1 MFGNVHITMGRAAK
15 RHAIDTAVVDVR
27 RAVLDGALD
36 IIATEGAEA
45 VSMREVARRA
55 GVSHQAPYH
64 YFGDRAGIF
73 AAISEEGFRAFTD
86 EFRQALDL
94 PGDIAANCLR
104 AYVSFA
110 LTHKGHYRVMFR
122 ADICGIHTHPSTQ
135 TAADDAFLAL
145 LDLAEAVNPERNP
158 ADAMS
163 LPVALWAQAHGL
175 ATLLI
180 DSPLIDKLPPE
191 TNLDDLIDRV
201 AQLATWS
208 KHDN

>member
-1 MFGNVHITMGRAAK
+1 MARQRSTPVSPEAS
-15 RHAIDTAVVDVR
+15 VDVQ

-73 AAISEEGFRAFTD
+73 AAISEEGFRRFTD
-86 EFRQALDL
+86 EFRRGLDL
-94 PGDIAANCLR
+94 PGNIAANCLR

-110 LTHKGHYRVMFR
+110 VHHKGHYRVMFR
-122 ADICGIHTHPSTQ
+122 SDICGIRTHEQ
-135 TAADDAFLAL
+135 TLSAADDAFLAL
-145 LDLAEAVNPERNP
+145 LDLAEAVDPERDP

-175 ATLLI
+175 ATLFI
-180 DSPLIDKLPPE
+180 DSPLLDKLPPN
-191 TNLDDLIDRV
+191 TNLEELVDKV
-201 AQLATWS
+201 SQLTTWS
-208 KHDN
+208 THGN

>member
-1 MFGNVHITMGRAAK
+1 MARQRSTPVTPKAS
-15 RHAIDTAVVDVR
+15 VDVR

-73 AAISEEGFRAFTD
+73 AAISEEGFQSFTEAF
-86 EFRQALDL
+86 RRALDE
-94 PGDIAANCLR
+94 PGDITANCLR

-110 LTHKGHYRVMFR
+110 VTHKGHYRVMFR
-122 ADICGIHTHPSTQ
+122 SDICGISTHESTMN
-135 TAADDAFLAL
+135 AADEAFLAL
-145 LDLAEAVNPERNP
+145 LDLAEAVDPDRHP

-175 ATLLI
+175 ATLII
-180 DSPLIDKLPPE
+180 DSPLLGKLPPE
-191 TNLDDLIDRV
+191 TNLEDIIYKV
-201 AQLATWS
+201 SQLTIWS
-208 KHDN
+208 RNENPA

>member
-1 MFGNVHITMGRAAK
+1 MARQRSTPVTPEAS
-15 RHAIDTAVVDVR
+15 VDVR

-73 AAISEEGFRAFTD
+73 AAISEEGFRSFTEAF
-86 EFRQALDL
+86 RRALDE
-94 PGDIAANCLR
+94 PGDIAANCLH
-104 AYVSFA
+104 AYVLFA
-110 LTHKGHYRVMFR
+110 MNHKGHYRVMFR
-122 ADICGIHTHPSTQ
+122 SDICGISTHESTMS
-135 TAADDAFLAL
+135 AADEAFLSL
-145 LDLAEAVNPERNP
+145 LDLAEAVDPQRDP

-175 ATLLI
+175 ATLII
-180 DSPLIDKLPPE
+180 DSPLLGKLPPE
-191 TNLDDLIDRV
+191 THLDDLISKV
-201 AQLATWS
+201 VQLTTWS
-208 KHDN
+208 RHGNQH

>member
-1 MFGNVHITMGRAAK
+1 MARQRSTPVTPEAS
-15 RHAIDTAVVDVR
+15 VDVR

-86 EFRQALDL
+86 AFREALDQ
-94 PGDIAANCLR
+94 PGDVAANCLR

-110 LTHKGHYRVMFR
+110 IEHKGHYRVMFR
-122 ADICGIHTHPSTQ
+122 SDICGIETHELTMN
-135 TAADDAFLAL
+135 AADEAFLTL
-145 LDLAEAVNPERNP
+145 LDLAEAVDPQRDP
-158 ADAMS
+158 SDAMA

-175 ATLLI
+175 ATLII
-180 DSPLIDKLPPE
+180 DSPLLAKLPPE
-191 TNLDDLIDRV
+191 SNLDELINKIS
-201 AQLATWS
+201 QLTVWR
-208 KHDN
+208 KNDNQS

>member
-1 MFGNVHITMGRAAK
+1 MARQRSTPASPEAS
-15 RHAIDTAVVDVR
+15 VDVQ

-73 AAISEEGFRAFTD
+73 AAISEEGFRSFTD
-86 EFRQALDL
+86 EFRRALDL
-94 PGDIAANCLR
+94 PGNIAANCLR

-110 LTHKGHYRVMFR
+110 VHHKGHYRVMFR
-122 ADICGIHTHPSTQ
+122 SDLCGIRTHEQ
-135 TAADDAFLAL
+135 TLSAADDAFLAL
-145 LDLAEAVNPERNP
+145 LDLAEAVDPERDP

-175 ATLLI
+175 ATLFI
-180 DSPLIDKLPPE
+180 DSPLLDKLPPE
-191 TNLDDLIDRV
+191 TNLEDLVDKV
-201 AQLATWS
+201 SQLTTWS
-208 KHDN
+208 THGNTQ

>member
-1 MFGNVHITMGRAAK
+1 MARQRSTPATPEAS
-15 RHAIDTAVVDVR
+15 VDVQ

-73 AAISEEGFRAFTD
+73 AAISEEGFRRFTE
-86 EFRQALDL
+86 EFRRALEL
-94 PGDIAANCLR
+94 PGDVAANCLR

-110 LTHKGHYRVMFR
+110 VAHKGHYRVMFR
-122 ADICGIHTHPSTQ
+122 SDICGIRTHEQ
-135 TAADDAFLAL
+135 TMNAADEAFLTL
-145 LDLAEAVNPERNP
+145 LDLAEAIHPQRDA
-158 ADAMS
+158 ADAIS

-175 ATLLI
+175 ATLFI
-180 DSPLIDKLPPE
+180 DSPLLDKLPPD
-191 TNLDDLIDRV
+191 TNLDELVNKV
-201 AQLATWS
+201 AQLTEWNT
-208 KHDN
+208 K